1 MKDDKFKALVL
12 GWLTL
17 QSQIMYATSEIPSG
31 FDSVVKKALDDLT
44 DNTTE
49 YIAKTEDK
57 WN

>member
-57 WN
+57 